1 MERYKKH
8 QLSYL
13 KQMKT
18 RLEAYSTREAL
29 ITFRKNVLERQRIS
43 NYANEYEL
51 LKTALSASRTPW
63 LTRELMD
70 NRTKEL
76 ENLLGESL
84 QNNLIRLDKIISN
97 IY

>member
-18 RLEAYSTREAL
+18 RLEAYNTREAL
-29 ITFRKNVLERQRIS
+29 ITFRKNVLERQKIS
-43 NYANEYEL
+43 NYANEYEI
-51 LKTALSASRTPW
+51 LKQTLAHSRTPFV
-63 LTRELMD
+63 TKSIMAGRV
-70 NRTKEL
+70 KEL

-84 QNNLIRLDKIISN
+84 QQNLIRLDKII
-97 IY
+97 